1 MCKENIH
8 ETEHQRSNSSMPLYS
23 VLKLINQTVFDKVSQ
38 ELTTN
43 EKSILEF
50 VEKCINQSEDGK
62 KTT

>member
-38 ELTTN
+38 ELTAN

>member
-50 VEKCINQSEDGK
+50 VDKCINQSEDGK